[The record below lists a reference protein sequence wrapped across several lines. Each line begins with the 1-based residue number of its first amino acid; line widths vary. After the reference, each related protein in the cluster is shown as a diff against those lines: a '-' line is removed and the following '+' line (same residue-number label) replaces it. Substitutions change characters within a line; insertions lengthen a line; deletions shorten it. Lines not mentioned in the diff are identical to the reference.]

1 MPGGAHAEQHMDTAP
16 LLTDEQI
23 DFIHGPVSILVA
35 THDTHLTP
43 NQTRGFGCIVAA
55 DAKTLTVCVASSQAG
70 ALLADIRANAA
81 IAVVFCRPSSDQA
94 LQVKADD
101 AAIVTTTRD
110 AILTAQRY
118 REKMIEEIQPLG
130 FTPEMLGAAFGIAA
144 SDVVAIR
151 CTPHTVYE
159 QTPGPNAGNAIAASG
174 ASH

>member
-1 MPGGAHAEQHMDTAP
+1 MDTAP

-35 THDTHLTP
+35 THDANLIP

-55 DAKTLTVCVASSQAG
+55 DATTLTVCVASSQAG
-70 ALLADIRANAA
+70 AVLADIRDNAA

-94 LQVKADD
+94 LQIKASD
-101 AAIVTTTRD
+101 AAIVATTRE

-118 REKMIEEIQPLG
+118 REKMIGEIQPLG

-151 CTPHTVYE
+151 CTPHTAYE
-159 QTPGPNAGNAIAASG
+159 QTPGPNAGSAIATIRA
-174 ASH
+174 AP